1 MTDAKKSLRKKIPQS
16 AKKTLLSPSPFPPPL
31 IFPNF
36 ADRNSVWM
44 CVFDAFEFGK
54 SVMLLQILRIKKSLK
69 VNFLS
74 MLNLKFC

>member
-1 MTDAKKSLRKKIPQS
+1 
-16 AKKTLLSPSPFPPPL
+16 
-31 IFPNF
+31 
-36 ADRNSVWM
+36 M

-74 MLNLKFC
+74 MLNLKFPFHSYVVSRFPISLNEIIFQLLVCLLQNVGNLSRDKTHLK